1 MRYGTLVP
9 NMIIII
15 FLRSN
20 VNENKEVFRGKRRKK
35 KKTVAEVRLTAATF
49 DDIIKSVIKLSMRK
63 QIKFNNGRLKV
74 LQISDLQDNRF
85 TCVDTLRFMEAAVK
99 NIKPDLIVFTGDQL
113 DVVDL
118 WSKGEKCRE
127 NVEKAINRLF
137 SVFESFDIPFV
148 LTFGNHD
155 RETGLPNE
163 EQAKI
168 YAKMKNC
175 ICFDDLNDGR
185 PDAGTFNVPIMSSD
199 GSRTAMN
206 IYVFDTGSKTDGV
219 YGDVRKE
226 QLEWLDKKSREV
238 DADSIVFQHIPVDEI
253 YQLLEKVPKGTE
265 GAEPAYGTRKGEY
278 YKRRDGIKFMGEYGE
293 TPAALPRECGEF
305 EQLKKQ
311 GDVFAV
317 YCGHDHY
324 DSFIGTVDGIDLG
337 YCPGAGYNT
346 YGIRQREVRVFEFEE
361 SNVRDY
367 KTYTVSYGDVCDKP
381 LAEPVKTY
389 IFSIAPCCTPQLPM
403 FAVKVVALL
412 AAIAALFVILAKII
426 GVVIIGSSLIAIAA
440 VIVIYFVSAL
450 VYNITTRK
458 KLIERYQNE
467 RGN

>member
-1 MRYGTLVP
+1 
-9 NMIIII
+9 
-15 FLRSN
+15 
-20 VNENKEVFRGKRRKK
+20 
-35 KKTVAEVRLTAATF
+35 
-49 DDIIKSVIKLSMRK
+49 MRK
-63 QIKFNNGRLKV
+63 QIKFNNGHLKV

-99 NIKPDLIVFTGDQL
+99 KIKPDLIVFTGDQL

-118 WSKGEKCRE
+118 WGKGERCRK

-175 ICFDDLNDGR
+175 ICFDDVNDGR

-206 IYVFDTGSKTDGV
+206 IYVFDTGSKTNGV
-219 YGDVRKE
+219 YGGVRKE
-226 QLEWLDKKSREV
+226 QLEWLDKMSREV
-238 DADSIVFQHIPVDEI
+238 NADSIVFQHIPVDEI
-253 YQLLEKVPKGTE
+253 YELLEKVPKGTE
-265 GAEPAYGTRKGEY
+265 GAEPAYGNRKGEY
-278 YKRRDGIKFMGEYGE
+278 YRRRDGIKFMGEYGE

-324 DSFIGTVDGIDLG
+324 DSFIGMVDGIDLG

-346 YGIRQREVRVFEFEE
+346 YGIYQREVRVFEFNE
-361 SNVRDY
+361 NDVKNY
-367 KTYTVSYGDVCDKP
+367 KTYTVSYGDVCNKP

-403 FAVKVVALL
+403 FAVKVFALL
-412 AAIAALFVILAKII
+412 AAIAVLFVLLAKVIGSKIII
-426 GVVIIGSSLIAIAA
+426 GILFALLA
-440 VIVIYFVSAL
+440 VAVIYFGGAII
-450 VYNITTRK
+450 YNIVTRK

>member
-1 MRYGTLVP
+1 
-9 NMIIII
+9 
-15 FLRSN
+15 
-20 VNENKEVFRGKRRKK
+20 
-35 KKTVAEVRLTAATF
+35 
-49 DDIIKSVIKLSMRK
+49 MRK
-63 QIKFNNGRLKV
+63 QIKFNNGHLKV

-99 NIKPDLIVFTGDQL
+99 KIKPDLIVFTGDQL

-118 WSKGEKCRE
+118 WGKGERCRR

-168 YAKMKNC
+168 YARMKNC

-185 PDAGTFNVPIMSSD
+185 PDAGTFNVPVMSSD
-199 GSRTAMN
+199 GDRTAMN
-206 IYVFDTGSKTDGV
+206 IYVVDTGTKTKRV
-219 YGDVRKE
+219 YGGVRKE
-226 QLEWLDKKSREV
+226 QLEWLDKTSREV
-238 DADSIVFQHIPVDEI
+238 NADSIVFQHIPVDEI
-253 YQLLEKVPKGTE
+253 YELLEKVPKGTK
-265 GAEPAYGTRKGEY
+265 GAEPAYGNRKGEY
-278 YKRRDGIKFMGEYGE
+278 YRRRDGIKFMGEYGE
-293 TPAALPRECGEF
+293 TPAAMPRECGEF

-324 DSFIGTVDGIDLG
+324 DSFIGTVDEIDLG

-346 YGIRQREVRVFEFEE
+346 YGIKQREVRVFEFDEN
-361 SNVRDY
+361 NVRNY
-367 KTYTVSYGDVCDKP
+367 KTYTVSYGDVCNKP

-403 FAVKVVALL
+403 FAVKVFALL
-412 AAIAALFVILAKII
+412 AAIAVFFVLLAEVLGKWTSIGALLGVLTGTVICFGGSII
-426 GVVIIGSSLIAIAA
+426 
-440 VIVIYFVSAL
+440 
-450 VYNITTRK
+450 YNTVTRK
-458 KLIERYQNE
+458 KLIERYRNE

>member
-1 MRYGTLVP
+1 
-9 NMIIII
+9 
-15 FLRSN
+15 
-20 VNENKEVFRGKRRKK
+20 
-35 KKTVAEVRLTAATF
+35 
-49 DDIIKSVIKLSMRK
+49 MRK
-63 QIKFNNGRLKV
+63 QIKFNNGHLKV

-99 NIKPDLIVFTGDQL
+99 KIKPDLIVFTGDQL

-118 WSKGEKCRE
+118 WGKGERCRK

-175 ICFDDLNDGR
+175 ICFDDVNDGR

-206 IYVFDTGSKTDGV
+206 IYVFDTGSKTNGV
-219 YGDVRKE
+219 YGGVRKE
-226 QLEWLDKKSREV
+226 QLEWLDKTSREV
-238 DADSIVFQHIPVDEI
+238 NADSIVFQHIPVDEI
-253 YQLLEKVPKGTE
+253 YELLEKVPKGTE
-265 GAEPAYGTRKGEY
+265 GAEPAYGNRKGEY
-278 YKRRDGIKFMGEYGE
+278 YRRRDGIKFMGEYGE

-324 DSFIGTVDGIDLG
+324 DSFIGTVDEIDLG

-346 YGIRQREVRVFEFEE
+346 YGIYQREVRVFEFNE
-361 SNVRDY
+361 NDVKNY
-367 KTYTVSYGDVCDKP
+367 KTYTVSYGDVCNKP

-403 FAVKVVALL
+403 FAVKVFALL
-412 AAIAALFVILAKII
+412 AAIAVLFVLLAK
-426 GVVIIGSSLIAIAA
+426 VIGSKIVIGILLALLA
-440 VIVIYFVSAL
+440 VSVIYFGGAII
-450 VYNITTRK
+450 YNIVTRK
-458 KLIERYQNE
+458 KLIERYRNE

>member
-1 MRYGTLVP
+1 
-9 NMIIII
+9 
-15 FLRSN
+15 
-20 VNENKEVFRGKRRKK
+20 
-35 KKTVAEVRLTAATF
+35 
-49 DDIIKSVIKLSMRK
+49 MRK
-63 QIKFNNGRLKV
+63 QIKFNNGHLKV

-99 NIKPDLIVFTGDQL
+99 KIKPDLIVFTGDQL

-118 WSKGEKCRE
+118 WGKGERCRR

-168 YAKMKNC
+168 YARMKNC

-185 PDAGTFNVPIMSSD
+185 PDAGTFNVPVMSSD
-199 GSRTAMN
+199 GNRMAMN
-206 IYVFDTGSKTDGV
+206 IYVVDTGTKTKGV
-219 YGDVRKE
+219 YGGVRKE
-226 QLEWLDKKSREV
+226 QLEWLDKTSREV
-238 DADSIVFQHIPVDEI
+238 NADSIVFQHIPVDEI
-253 YQLLEKVPKGTE
+253 YELLEKVPKGTK
-265 GAEPAYGTRKGEY
+265 GAEPAYGNRKGEY
-278 YKRRDGIKFMGEYGE
+278 YRRRDGIKFMGEYGE
-293 TPAALPRECGEF
+293 TPAAMPRECGEF

-346 YGIRQREVRVFEFEE
+346 YGIKQREVRVFEFDEN
-361 SNVRDY
+361 NVKNY
-367 KTYTVSYGDVCDKP
+367 KTYTVSYGDVCNKP

-403 FAVKVVALL
+403 FAVKVFALL
-412 AAIAALFVILAKII
+412 AAMALFLLNYA
-426 GVVIIGSSLIAIAA
+426 
-440 VIVIYFVSAL
+440 
-450 VYNITTRK
+450 
-458 KLIERYQNE
+458 
-467 RGN
+467 

>member
-1 MRYGTLVP
+1 
-9 NMIIII
+9 
-15 FLRSN
+15 
-20 VNENKEVFRGKRRKK
+20 
-35 KKTVAEVRLTAATF
+35 
-49 DDIIKSVIKLSMRK
+49 MRK
-63 QIKFNNGRLKV
+63 QIKFNNGHLKV

-99 NIKPDLIVFTGDQL
+99 KIKPDLIVFTGDQL

-118 WSKGEKCRE
+118 WGKGERCRR

-168 YAKMKNC
+168 YARMKNC

-185 PDAGTFNVPIMSSD
+185 PDAGTFNVPVMSSD
-199 GSRTAMN
+199 GDRTAMN
-206 IYVFDTGSKTDGV
+206 IYVVDTGTKTKGV
-219 YGDVRKE
+219 YGGVRKE
-226 QLEWLDKKSREV
+226 QLEWLDKTSREV
-238 DADSIVFQHIPVDEI
+238 NADSIVFQHIPVDEI
-253 YQLLEKVPKGTE
+253 YELLEKVPKGTK
-265 GAEPAYGTRKGEY
+265 GAEPAYGNRKGEY
-278 YKRRDGIKFMGEYGE
+278 YRRSDGIKFMGEYGE
-293 TPAALPRECGEF
+293 TPAAMPRECGEF

-324 DSFIGTVDGIDLG
+324 DSFIGMVDGIDLG

-346 YGIRQREVRVFEFEE
+346 YGIKQREVRVFEFDEN
-361 SNVRDY
+361 NVRNY
-367 KTYTVSYGDVCDKP
+367 KTYTVSYGDVCNKP
-381 LAEPVKTY
+381 LAEPIKTY

-403 FAVKVVALL
+403 FAVKVFALL
-412 AAIAALFVILAKII
+412 AAIAVFFVLLAEVLGKWTSIGALLGVLTGTVICFGGSII
-426 GVVIIGSSLIAIAA
+426 
-440 VIVIYFVSAL
+440 
-450 VYNITTRK
+450 YNTVTRK
-458 KLIERYQNE
+458 KLIERYRNE

>member
-1 MRYGTLVP
+1 ML
-9 NMIIII
+9 
-15 FLRSN
+15 
-20 VNENKEVFRGKRRKK
+20 
-35 KKTVAEVRLTAATF
+35 F
-49 DDIIKSVIKLSMRK
+49 DDIIKAVIKLSMRK
-63 QIKFNNGRLKV
+63 QIKFNNGHLKV

-99 NIKPDLIVFTGDQL
+99 KIKPDLIVFTGDQL

-118 WSKGEKCRE
+118 WGKGERCRR

-168 YAKMKNC
+168 YARMKNC

-185 PDAGTFNVPIMSSD
+185 PDAGTFNVPVMSSD
-199 GSRTAMN
+199 GNRMAMN
-206 IYVFDTGSKTDGV
+206 IYVVDTGTKTKGV
-219 YGDVRKE
+219 YGGVRKE
-226 QLEWLDKKSREV
+226 QLEWLDKTSREV
-238 DADSIVFQHIPVDEI
+238 NADSIVFQHIPVDEI
-253 YQLLEKVPKGTE
+253 YELLEKVPKGTK
-265 GAEPAYGTRKGEY
+265 GAEPAYGNRKGEY
-278 YKRRDGIKFMGEYGE
+278 YRRRDGIKFMGEYGE
-293 TPAALPRECGEF
+293 TPAAMPRECGEF

-324 DSFIGTVDGIDLG
+324 DSFIGTVDRIDLG

-346 YGIRQREVRVFEFEE
+346 YGIKQREVRVFEFDEN
-361 SNVRDY
+361 NVRNY
-367 KTYTVSYGDVCDKP
+367 KTYTVSYGDVCNKP

-403 FAVKVVALL
+403 FAVKVFALL
-412 AAIAALFVILAKII
+412 AAIAVFFVLLAEVLGKWTSIGALLGVLTGTVICFGGSII
-426 GVVIIGSSLIAIAA
+426 
-440 VIVIYFVSAL
+440 
-450 VYNITTRK
+450 YNIVTRK
-458 KLIERYQNE
+458 KLIERYRNE

>member
-1 MRYGTLVP
+1 
-9 NMIIII
+9 MIIII
-15 FLRSN
+15 FLRCN

-35 KKTVAEVRLTAATF
+35 KKTVAKVRLTAATF

-118 WSKGEKCRE
+118 WGKGEKCRE

-185 PDAGTFNVPIMSSD
+185 PDAGTFNVPIMSSN

-206 IYVFDTGSKTDGV
+206 IYVFDTGSKTNGV

-238 DADSIVFQHIPVDEI
+238 NADSIVFQHIPVDEI

-412 AAIAALFVILAKII
+412 AAIAALFVLLAKII

>member
-1 MRYGTLVP
+1 MT
-9 NMIIII
+9 I
-15 FLRSN
+15 
-20 VNENKEVFRGKRRKK
+20 
-35 KKTVAEVRLTAATF
+35 
-49 DDIIKSVIKLSMRK
+49 DDIIKAVIKLSMRK
-63 QIKFNNGRLKV
+63 QIKFNNGHLKV

-99 NIKPDLIVFTGDQL
+99 KIKPDLIVFTGDQL

-118 WSKGEKCRE
+118 WGKGERCRR

-175 ICFDDLNDGR
+175 ICFDDVNDGR

-206 IYVFDTGSKTDGV
+206 IYVFDTGSKTNGV
-219 YGDVRKE
+219 YGGVRKE
-226 QLEWLDKKSREV
+226 QLEWLDKTSREV
-238 DADSIVFQHIPVDEI
+238 NADSIVFQHIPVDEI
-253 YQLLEKVPKGTE
+253 YELLEKVPKGTE
-265 GAEPAYGTRKGEY
+265 GAEPAYGNRKGEF
-278 YKRRDGIKFMGEYGE
+278 YKRRDDIKFMGAYGE

-324 DSFIGTVDGIDLG
+324 DSFIGTVDEIDLG

-346 YGIRQREVRVFEFEE
+346 YGIYQREVRVFEFNE
-361 SNVRDY
+361 NDVKNY
-367 KTYTVSYGDVCDKP
+367 KTYTVSYGDVCNKP

-403 FAVKVVALL
+403 FAVKVFALL
-412 AAIAALFVILAKII
+412 AAIAVLFVLLAKAI
-426 GVVIIGSSLIAIAA
+426 GTKIVIGILLALLA
-440 VIVIYFVSAL
+440 VAVIYFGGAII
-450 VYNITTRK
+450 YNIVTRK
-458 KLIERYQNE
+458 KLIERYRNE

>member
-1 MRYGTLVP
+1 MT
-9 NMIIII
+9 I
-15 FLRSN
+15 
-20 VNENKEVFRGKRRKK
+20 
-35 KKTVAEVRLTAATF
+35 
-49 DDIIKSVIKLSMRK
+49 DDIIKAVIKLSMRK
-63 QIKFNNGRLKV
+63 QIKFNNGHLKV

-99 NIKPDLIVFTGDQL
+99 KIKPDLIVFTGDQL

-118 WSKGEKCRE
+118 WGKGERCRS

-137 SVFESFDIPFV
+137 SVFESFNIPFV

-175 ICFDDLNDGR
+175 ICFDDVNDGR

-206 IYVFDTGSKTDGV
+206 IYVFDTGSKTNGV
-219 YGDVRKE
+219 YGGVRKE
-226 QLEWLDKKSREV
+226 QLEWLDKTSREV
-238 DADSIVFQHIPVDEI
+238 NADSIVFQHIPVDEI
-253 YQLLEKVPKGTE
+253 YELLEKVPKGTE
-265 GAEPAYGTRKGEY
+265 GAEPAYGNRKGEY
-278 YKRRDGIKFMGEYGE
+278 YRRRNGIKFMGEYGE

-317 YCGHDHY
+317 YCGHDNY

-346 YGIRQREVRVFEFEE
+346 YGIYQREVRVFEFNE
-361 SNVRDY
+361 NDVKNY
-367 KTYTVSYGDVCDKP
+367 KTYTVSYGDVCNKP

-403 FAVKVVALL
+403 FAVKVFALL
-412 AAIAALFVILAKII
+412 AAIAVLFVLLAK
-426 GVVIIGSSLIAIAA
+426 VIGSKIVIGILLALLA
-440 VIVIYFVSAL
+440 VSVIYFGGAII
-450 VYNITTRK
+450 YNIVTRK
-458 KLIERYQNE
+458 KLIERYRNE

>member
-1 MRYGTLVP
+1 
-9 NMIIII
+9 
-15 FLRSN
+15 
-20 VNENKEVFRGKRRKK
+20 
-35 KKTVAEVRLTAATF
+35 LTAVTI
-49 DDIIKSVIKLSMRK
+49 DDIIKAVIKLSMRK
-63 QIKFNNGRLKV
+63 QIKFNNGHLKV

-99 NIKPDLIVFTGDQL
+99 KIKPDLIVFTGDQL

-118 WSKGEKCRE
+118 WGKGERCRR

-175 ICFDDLNDGR
+175 ICFDDVNDGR

-206 IYVFDTGSKTDGV
+206 IYVFDTGSKTNGV
-219 YGDVRKE
+219 YGGVRKE
-226 QLEWLDKKSREV
+226 QLEWLDKTSREV
-238 DADSIVFQHIPVDEI
+238 NADSIVFQHIPVDEI
-253 YQLLEKVPKGTE
+253 YELLEKVPKGTE
-265 GAEPAYGTRKGEY
+265 GAEPAYGNRKGEF
-278 YKRRDGIKFMGEYGE
+278 YKRRDDIKFMGAYGE

-324 DSFIGTVDGIDLG
+324 DSFIGTVDEIDLG

-346 YGIRQREVRVFEFEE
+346 YGIYQREVRVFEFNE
-361 SNVRDY
+361 NDVKNY
-367 KTYTVSYGDVCDKP
+367 KTYTVSYGDVCNKP

-403 FAVKVVALL
+403 FAVKVFALL
-412 AAIAALFVILAKII
+412 AAIAVLFVLLAKAI
-426 GVVIIGSSLIAIAA
+426 GTKIVIGILLALLA
-440 VIVIYFVSAL
+440 VAVIYFGGAII
-450 VYNITTRK
+450 YNIVTRK
-458 KLIERYQNE
+458 KLIERYRNE

>member
-1 MRYGTLVP
+1 MT
-9 NMIIII
+9 I
-15 FLRSN
+15 
-20 VNENKEVFRGKRRKK
+20 
-35 KKTVAEVRLTAATF
+35 
-49 DDIIKSVIKLSMRK
+49 DDIIKAVIKLSMRK
-63 QIKFNNGRLKV
+63 QIKFNNGHLKV

-99 NIKPDLIVFTGDQL
+99 KIKPDLIVFTGDQL

-118 WSKGEKCRE
+118 WGKGERCRK

-155 RETGLPNE
+155 RETGLPND

-175 ICFDDLNDGR
+175 ICFDDVNDGR

-206 IYVFDTGSKTDGV
+206 IYVFDTGSKTNGV
-219 YGDVRKE
+219 YGGVRKE
-226 QLEWLDKKSREV
+226 QLEWLDKTSREV
-238 DADSIVFQHIPVDEI
+238 NADSIVFQHIPVDEI
-253 YQLLEKVPKGTE
+253 YELLEKVPKGTE
-265 GAEPAYGTRKGEY
+265 GAEPAYGNRKGEY
-278 YKRRDGIKFMGEYGE
+278 YRRRDGIKFMGEYGE

-346 YGIRQREVRVFEFEE
+346 YGIYQREVRVFEFNE
-361 SNVRDY
+361 NDVKNY
-367 KTYTVSYGDVCDKP
+367 KTYTVSYGDVCNKP

-403 FAVKVVALL
+403 FTIKVFALL
-412 AAIAALFVILAKII
+412 AAIAVLFVLLAK
-426 GVVIIGSSLIAIAA
+426 VIGSKI
-440 VIVIYFVSAL
+440 VIGILLALLTVSVIYFGGAII
-450 VYNITTRK
+450 YNIVTRK
-458 KLIERYQNE
+458 KLIERYRNE

>member
-1 MRYGTLVP
+1 M
-9 NMIIII
+9 
-15 FLRSN
+15 
-20 VNENKEVFRGKRRKK
+20 
-35 KKTVAEVRLTAATF
+35 
-49 DDIIKSVIKLSMRK
+49 SMRNS
-63 QIKFNNGRLKV
+63 IKFNNGHLKV

-85 TCVDTLRFMEAAVK
+85 TCVDTLRFMEAAIK
-99 NIKPDLIVFTGDQL
+99 KIKPDLIVFTGDQL

-118 WSKGEKCRE
+118 WGKGDKCRQ
-127 NVEKAINRLF
+127 NVKKAITNLF

-148 LTFGNHD
+148 VTFGNHD
-155 RETGLPNE
+155 RETGLANE

-185 PDAGTFNVPIMSSD
+185 PNAGTFNVPILSSD
-199 GSRTAMN
+199 GAHTAMN
-206 IYVFDTGSKTDGV
+206 IYVVDTGTKVKGV
-219 YGDVRKE
+219 YPGVTEK
-226 QLEWLDKKSREV
+226 QIEWLDKTSKEV
-238 DADSIVFQHIPVDEI
+238 NADSIVFQHIPVDEI
-253 YQLLEKVPKGTE
+253 YELLERVPKGTA
-265 GAEPAYGTRKGEY
+265 GAEPAYGDRKGEFH
-278 YKRRDGIKFMGEYGE
+278 KRRDGIKHMGAYGE
-293 TPAALPRECGEF
+293 TPAAMIRECGEF

-346 YGIRQREVRVFEFEE
+346 YGIRQREVRVFEFDEN
-361 SNVRDY
+361 NVRDY

-403 FAVKVVALL
+403 FAVKILALL
-412 AAIAALFVILAKII
+412 AAIAILFVLLAKAIGSRIVIGVLLAILA
-426 GVVIIGSSLIAIAA
+426 VAA
-440 VIVIYFVSAL
+440 VYFGGAL
-450 VYNITTRK
+450 IYNIITRK
-458 KLIERYQNE
+458 KLIRRYKDE

>member
-1 MRYGTLVP
+1 
-9 NMIIII
+9 MIIII

>member
-1 MRYGTLVP
+1 M
-9 NMIIII
+9 
-15 FLRSN
+15 
-20 VNENKEVFRGKRRKK
+20 
-35 KKTVAEVRLTAATF
+35 
-49 DDIIKSVIKLSMRK
+49 SMRK
-63 QIKFNNGRLKV
+63 QIKFNNGHLKV

-99 NIKPDLIVFTGDQL
+99 SIKPDLIVFTGDQL

-118 WSKGEKCRE
+118 WGKGEKCRK

-137 SVFESFDIPFV
+137 SVFESFNIPFV

-155 RETGLPNE
+155 RETGLPND

-175 ICFDDLNDGR
+175 ICFDDVNDGR
-185 PDAGTFNVPIMSSD
+185 PDAATFNVPILSSD

-206 IYVFDTGSKTDGV
+206 IYVVDTGTKINGV
-219 YGDVRKE
+219 YGGVRKE
-226 QLEWLDKKSREV
+226 QLEWLDKTSREV
-238 DADSIVFQHIPVDEI
+238 NADSIVFQHIPVDEI
-253 YQLLEKVPKGTE
+253 YELLEKVPKGTK
-265 GAEPAYGTRKGEY
+265 GAEPAYGNRKDEF
-278 YKRRDGIKFMGEYGE
+278 YKRRDDIKFMGAYGE

-346 YGIRQREVRVFEFEE
+346 YGIRQREVRAFEFDE
-361 SNVRDY
+361 NDVKNY

-403 FAVKVVALL
+403 FAVKVFSLL
-412 AAIAALFVILAKII
+412 ALIAVLFVLLAKII
-426 GVVIIGSSLIAIAA
+426 GSK
-440 VIVIYFVSAL
+440 IVIGILLAMLAVAVVYFGGAII
-450 VYNITTRK
+450 YNIVTRK

>member
-118 WSKGEKCRE
+118 WGKGEKCRE

-206 IYVFDTGSKTDGV
+206 IYVFDTGSKTNGV

>member
-1 MRYGTLVP
+1 
-9 NMIIII
+9 MIIII

-118 WSKGEKCRE
+118 WGKGEKCRE

-206 IYVFDTGSKTDGV
+206 IYVFDTGSKTNGV

>member
-1 MRYGTLVP
+1 MT
-9 NMIIII
+9 I
-15 FLRSN
+15 
-20 VNENKEVFRGKRRKK
+20 
-35 KKTVAEVRLTAATF
+35 
-49 DDIIKSVIKLSMRK
+49 DDIIKAVIKLSMRK
-63 QIKFNNGRLKV
+63 QIKFNNGHLKI

-99 NIKPDLIVFTGDQL
+99 KIKPDLIVFTGDQL

-118 WSKGEKCRE
+118 WGKGERCRK

-155 RETGLPNE
+155 RETGLPND

-175 ICFDDLNDGR
+175 ICFDDVNDGR

-206 IYVFDTGSKTDGV
+206 IYVFDTGSKTNGV
-219 YGDVRKE
+219 YGGVRKE
-226 QLEWLDKKSREV
+226 QLEWLDKTSREV
-238 DADSIVFQHIPVDEI
+238 NADSIVFQHIPVDEI
-253 YQLLEKVPKGTE
+253 YELLEKVPKGTE
-265 GAEPAYGTRKGEY
+265 GAEPAYGNRKGEY
-278 YKRRDGIKFMGEYGE
+278 YRRRDGIKFMGEYGE

-324 DSFIGTVDGIDLG
+324 DSFIGTVDEIDLG

-346 YGIRQREVRVFEFEE
+346 YGIYQREVRVFEFDE
-361 SNVRDY
+361 NDVKNY
-367 KTYTVSYGDVCDKP
+367 KTYTVSYGDVCNKP

-403 FAVKVVALL
+403 FAVKVFALL
-412 AAIAALFVILAKII
+412 AAIAVLFVLLAK
-426 GVVIIGSSLIAIAA
+426 VIGSKIVIGILLALLA
-440 VIVIYFVSAL
+440 VAVIYFGGAII
-450 VYNITTRK
+450 YNIVTRK
-458 KLIERYQNE
+458 KLIERYRNE

>member
-1 MRYGTLVP
+1 M
-9 NMIIII
+9 
-15 FLRSN
+15 
-20 VNENKEVFRGKRRKK
+20 
-35 KKTVAEVRLTAATF
+35 
-49 DDIIKSVIKLSMRK
+49 SMRK
-63 QIKFNNGRLKV
+63 QIKFNNGHLKV

-99 NIKPDLIVFTGDQL
+99 SIKPDLIVFTGDQL

-118 WSKGEKCRE
+118 WGKGEKCRK

-137 SVFESFDIPFV
+137 SVFESFNIPFV

-155 RETGLPNE
+155 RETGLPND

-175 ICFDDLNDGR
+175 ICFDDVNDGR
-185 PDAGTFNVPIMSSD
+185 PDAATFNVPILSSD
-199 GSRTAMN
+199 GSCTAMN
-206 IYVFDTGSKTDGV
+206 IYVVDTGTKINGV
-219 YGDVRKE
+219 YGGVRKE
-226 QLEWLDKKSREV
+226 QLEWLDKTSREV
-238 DADSIVFQHIPVDEI
+238 NADSIVFQHIPVDEI
-253 YQLLEKVPKGTE
+253 YELLEKVTKGTK
-265 GAEPAYGTRKGEY
+265 GAEPAYGNRKGEF
-278 YKRRDGIKFMGEYGE
+278 YKRRDDIKFMGAYGE

-346 YGIRQREVRVFEFEE
+346 YGIRQREVRVFEFDE
-361 SNVRDY
+361 NDVKNY

-403 FAVKVVALL
+403 FAVKVFSLL
-412 AAIAALFVILAKII
+412 ALIAVLFVLLAKII
-426 GVVIIGSSLIAIAA
+426 GSK
-440 VIVIYFVSAL
+440 IVIGILLAMLAVAVVYFGGAII
-450 VYNITTRK
+450 YNTVTRK

>member
-1 MRYGTLVP
+1 
-9 NMIIII
+9 
-15 FLRSN
+15 
-20 VNENKEVFRGKRRKK
+20 
-35 KKTVAEVRLTAATF
+35 
-49 DDIIKSVIKLSMRK
+49 MRK
-63 QIKFNNGRLKV
+63 QIKFNNGHLKV

-99 NIKPDLIVFTGDQL
+99 KIKPDLIVFTGDQL

-118 WSKGEKCRE
+118 WGKGERCRK

-155 RETGLPNE
+155 RETGLPND

-175 ICFDDLNDGR
+175 ICFDDVNDGR

-206 IYVFDTGSKTDGV
+206 IYVFDTGSKTNGV
-219 YGDVRKE
+219 YGGVRKE
-226 QLEWLDKKSREV
+226 QLEWLDKTSREV
-238 DADSIVFQHIPVDEI
+238 NADSIVFQHIPVDEI
-253 YQLLEKVPKGTE
+253 YELLEKVPKGTE
-265 GAEPAYGTRKGEY
+265 GAEPAYGNRKGEY
-278 YKRRDGIKFMGEYGE
+278 YRRRDGIKFMGEYGE

-324 DSFIGTVDGIDLG
+324 DSFIGTVDEIDLG

-346 YGIRQREVRVFEFEE
+346 YGIYQREVRVFEFNE
-361 SNVRDY
+361 NDVKNY
-367 KTYTVSYGDVCDKP
+367 KTYTVSYGDVCNKP

-403 FAVKVVALL
+403 FAVKVFALL
-412 AAIAALFVILAKII
+412 AAIAVLFVLLAKII
-426 GVVIIGSSLIAIAA
+426 GSKIVIGILLALLA
-440 VIVIYFVSAL
+440 VSVIYFGGAII
-450 VYNITTRK
+450 YNIVTRK
-458 KLIERYQNE
+458 KLIERYRNE

>member
-1 MRYGTLVP
+1 
-9 NMIIII
+9 
-15 FLRSN
+15 
-20 VNENKEVFRGKRRKK
+20 
-35 KKTVAEVRLTAATF
+35 
-49 DDIIKSVIKLSMRK
+49 MRK
-63 QIKFNNGRLKV
+63 QIKFNNGHLKV

-99 NIKPDLIVFTGDQL
+99 SIKPDLIVFTGDQL

-118 WSKGEKCRE
+118 WGKGEKCRK

-137 SVFESFDIPFV
+137 SVFESFNIPFV

-155 RETGLPNE
+155 RETGLPND

-175 ICFDDLNDGR
+175 ICFDDVNDGR
-185 PDAGTFNVPIMSSD
+185 PDAATFNVPILSSD

-206 IYVFDTGSKTDGV
+206 IYVVDTGTKIKGV
-219 YGDVRKE
+219 YGGVRKE
-226 QLEWLDKKSREV
+226 QLEWLDKTSREV
-238 DADSIVFQHIPVDEI
+238 NADSIVFQHIPVDEI
-253 YQLLEKVPKGTE
+253 YELLEKVPKGTK
-265 GAEPAYGTRKGEY
+265 GAEPAYGNRKDEF
-278 YKRRDGIKFMGEYGE
+278 YKRRDDIKFMGAYGE

-346 YGIRQREVRVFEFEE
+346 YGIRQREVRVFEFDE
-361 SNVRDY
+361 NDVKNY

-403 FAVKVVALL
+403 FAVKVFSLL
-412 AAIAALFVILAKII
+412 ALIAVLFVLLAKII
-426 GVVIIGSSLIAIAA
+426 GSK
-440 VIVIYFVSAL
+440 IVIGILLAMLAVAVVYFGGAII
-450 VYNITTRK
+450 YNIVTRK

>member
-1 MRYGTLVP
+1 
-9 NMIIII
+9 
-15 FLRSN
+15 
-20 VNENKEVFRGKRRKK
+20 
-35 KKTVAEVRLTAATF
+35 
-49 DDIIKSVIKLSMRK
+49 MRK
-63 QIKFNNGRLKV
+63 QIKFNNGHLKV

-99 NIKPDLIVFTGDQL
+99 KIKPDLIVFTGDQL

-118 WSKGEKCRE
+118 WGKGERCRR

-155 RETGLPNE
+155 RETGLPND

-175 ICFDDLNDGR
+175 ICFDDVNDGR

-206 IYVFDTGSKTDGV
+206 IYVFDTGSKTNGV
-219 YGDVRKE
+219 YGGVRKE
-226 QLEWLDKKSREV
+226 QLEWLDKTSREV
-238 DADSIVFQHIPVDEI
+238 NADSIVFQHIPVDEI
-253 YQLLEKVPKGTE
+253 YELLEKVPKGTE
-265 GAEPAYGTRKGEY
+265 GAEPAYGNRKGEY
-278 YKRRDGIKFMGEYGE
+278 YRRRDDIKFMGEYGE

-324 DSFIGTVDGIDLG
+324 DSFIGTVDEIDLG

-346 YGIRQREVRVFEFEE
+346 YGIYQREVRVFEFDE
-361 SNVRDY
+361 NDVKNY
-367 KTYTVSYGDVCDKP
+367 KTYTVSYGDVCNKP

-403 FAVKVVALL
+403 FAVKVFALL
-412 AAIAALFVILAKII
+412 AAIAVLFVLLAK
-426 GVVIIGSSLIAIAA
+426 VIGSKIVIGILLALLA
-440 VIVIYFVSAL
+440 VSVIYFGGAII
-450 VYNITTRK
+450 YNIVTRK
-458 KLIERYQNE
+458 KLIERYRNE

>member
-1 MRYGTLVP
+1 
-9 NMIIII
+9 
-15 FLRSN
+15 
-20 VNENKEVFRGKRRKK
+20 
-35 KKTVAEVRLTAATF
+35 
-49 DDIIKSVIKLSMRK
+49 MRK
-63 QIKFNNGRLKV
+63 QIKFNNGHLKV

-99 NIKPDLIVFTGDQL
+99 SIKPDLIVFTGDQL

-118 WSKGEKCRE
+118 WGKGEKCRK

-137 SVFESFDIPFV
+137 SVFESFNIPFV

-155 RETGLPNE
+155 RETGLPND

-175 ICFDDLNDGR
+175 ICFDDVNDGR
-185 PDAGTFNVPIMSSD
+185 PDAATFNVPILSSD

-206 IYVFDTGSKTDGV
+206 IYVVDTGTKINGV
-219 YGDVRKE
+219 YGGVRKE
-226 QLEWLDKKSREV
+226 QLEWLDKTSREV
-238 DADSIVFQHIPVDEI
+238 NADSIVFQHIPVDEI
-253 YQLLEKVPKGTE
+253 YELLEKVPKGTK
-265 GAEPAYGTRKGEY
+265 GAEPAYGNRKDEF
-278 YKRRDGIKFMGEYGE
+278 YKRRDDIKFMGAYGE

-324 DSFIGTVDGIDLG
+324 DSFIGTVDRIDLG

-346 YGIRQREVRVFEFEE
+346 YGIRQREVRVFEFDE
-361 SNVRDY
+361 NDVKNY

-403 FAVKVVALL
+403 FAVKVFSLL
-412 AAIAALFVILAKII
+412 ALIAVLFVLLAKII
-426 GVVIIGSSLIAIAA
+426 GSK
-440 VIVIYFVSAL
+440 IVIGILLAMLAVAVVYFGGAII
-450 VYNITTRK
+450 YNTVTRK

>member
-1 MRYGTLVP
+1 MT
-9 NMIIII
+9 I
-15 FLRSN
+15 
-20 VNENKEVFRGKRRKK
+20 
-35 KKTVAEVRLTAATF
+35 
-49 DDIIKSVIKLSMRK
+49 DDIIKAVIKLSMRK
-63 QIKFNNGRLKV
+63 QIKFNNGHLKV

-99 NIKPDLIVFTGDQL
+99 KIKPDLIVFTGDQL
-113 DVVDL
+113 DIVDL
-118 WSKGEKCRE
+118 WGKGERCRK

-137 SVFESFDIPFV
+137 SVFESFDTPFV

-155 RETGLPNE
+155 RETGLPND

-175 ICFDDLNDGR
+175 ICFDDVNDGR

-206 IYVFDTGSKTDGV
+206 IYVFDTGSKTNGV
-219 YGDVRKE
+219 YGGVRKE
-226 QLEWLDKKSREV
+226 QLEWLDKTSREV
-238 DADSIVFQHIPVDEI
+238 NADSIVFQHIPVDEI
-253 YQLLEKVPKGTE
+253 YELLEKVPKGTE
-265 GAEPAYGTRKGEY
+265 GAEPAYGNRKGEY
-278 YKRRDGIKFMGEYGE
+278 YRRRDGIKFMGEYGE

-324 DSFIGTVDGIDLG
+324 DSFIGMVDGIDLG

-346 YGIRQREVRVFEFEE
+346 YGIYQREVRVFEFKE
-361 SNVRDY
+361 NDVKNY
-367 KTYTVSYGDVCDKP
+367 KTYTVSYGDVCNKP
-381 LAEPVKTY
+381 LTEPVKTY

-403 FAVKVVALL
+403 FAVKVFALL
-412 AAIAALFVILAKII
+412 AAIAVLFVLLAK
-426 GVVIIGSSLIAIAA
+426 VIGSKIVIGILLALLA
-440 VIVIYFVSAL
+440 VSVIYFGGAII
-450 VYNITTRK
+450 YNIVTRK
-458 KLIERYQNE
+458 KLIERYRNE

>member
-1 MRYGTLVP
+1 MT
-9 NMIIII
+9 I
-15 FLRSN
+15 
-20 VNENKEVFRGKRRKK
+20 
-35 KKTVAEVRLTAATF
+35 
-49 DDIIKSVIKLSMRK
+49 DDIIKAVIKLSMRK
-63 QIKFNNGRLKV
+63 QIKFNNGHLKV

-99 NIKPDLIVFTGDQL
+99 KIKPDLIVFTGDQL

-118 WSKGEKCRE
+118 WGKGERCRK

-155 RETGLPNE
+155 RETGLPND

-206 IYVFDTGSKTDGV
+206 IYVFDTGSKTNGV
-219 YGDVRKE
+219 YGGVRKE
-226 QLEWLDKKSREV
+226 QLEWLDKTSREV
-238 DADSIVFQHIPVDEI
+238 NADSIVFQHIPVDEI
-253 YQLLEKVPKGTE
+253 YELLEKVPKGTE
-265 GAEPAYGTRKGEY
+265 GAEPAYGNRKGEY
-278 YKRRDGIKFMGEYGE
+278 YRRRDGIKFMGEYGE

-324 DSFIGTVDGIDLG
+324 DSFIGTVDEIDLG

-346 YGIRQREVRVFEFEE
+346 YGIYQREVRVFEFNE
-361 SNVRDY
+361 NDVKNY
-367 KTYTVSYGDVCDKP
+367 KTYTVSYGDVCNKP

-403 FAVKVVALL
+403 FAVKVFALL
-412 AAIAALFVILAKII
+412 AAIAVLFVLLAK
-426 GVVIIGSSLIAIAA
+426 VIGSKIVIGILLALLA
-440 VIVIYFVSAL
+440 VAVIYFGGAII
-450 VYNITTRK
+450 YNIVTRK
-458 KLIERYQNE
+458 KLIERYRNE

>member
-1 MRYGTLVP
+1 
-9 NMIIII
+9 
-15 FLRSN
+15 
-20 VNENKEVFRGKRRKK
+20 
-35 KKTVAEVRLTAATF
+35 
-49 DDIIKSVIKLSMRK
+49 MRK
-63 QIKFNNGRLKV
+63 QIKFNNGHLKV

-118 WSKGEKCRE
+118 WGKGEKCRK
-127 NVEKAINRLF
+127 NVETAINRLF
-137 SVFESFDIPFV
+137 SVFESFNIPFV

-155 RETGLPNE
+155 RETGLPNA

-185 PDAGTFNVPIMSSD
+185 PDAGTFNVPLLSSD
-199 GSRTAMN
+199 GSHTAMN
-206 IYVFDTGSKTDGV
+206 IYVVDTGTKVKGV
-219 YGDVRKE
+219 YPGLSGE
-226 QLEWLDKKSREV
+226 QFDWLDRTSREIN
-238 DADSIVFQHIPVDEI
+238 AESIVFQHIPVDEI
-253 YQLLEKVPKGTE
+253 YELLEKVPKGTK
-265 GAEPAYGTRKGEY
+265 GAEPAYGDRKGEF
-278 YKRRDGIKFMGEYGE
+278 YKRKDGIKHMGAYGE
-293 TPAALPRECGEF
+293 TPAALSRECKEF
-305 EQLKKQ
+305 DQLKKQ

-346 YGIRQREVRVFEFEE
+346 YGIRRREVRVFEFDE
-361 SNVRDY
+361 NDVRNY
-367 KTYTVSYGDVCDKP
+367 KTYTMNYNDVCDKP

-403 FAVKVVALL
+403 FAVKVFALL
-412 AAIAALFVILAKII
+412 ALITVLCVLLAKII
-426 GVVIIGSSLIAIAA
+426 GE
-440 VIVIYFVSAL
+440 VIVGSAL
-450 VYNITTRK
+450 LSLLAVAVLYFGSALIYNIVTRK
-458 KLIERYQNE
+458 KLIGRYNNE

>member
-1 MRYGTLVP
+1 
-9 NMIIII
+9 
-15 FLRSN
+15 
-20 VNENKEVFRGKRRKK
+20 
-35 KKTVAEVRLTAATF
+35 
-49 DDIIKSVIKLSMRK
+49 MRK
-63 QIKFNNGRLKV
+63 QIKFNNGHFKV

-99 NIKPDLIVFTGDQL
+99 KIKPDLIVFTGDQL

-118 WSKGEKCRE
+118 WGKGERCRR

-175 ICFDDLNDGR
+175 ICFDDVNDGR

-206 IYVFDTGSKTDGV
+206 IYVFDTGSKTNGV
-219 YGDVRKE
+219 YGGVRKE
-226 QLEWLDKKSREV
+226 QLEWLDKTSREV
-238 DADSIVFQHIPVDEI
+238 NADSIVFQHIPVDEI
-253 YQLLEKVPKGTE
+253 YELLEKVPKGTE
-265 GAEPAYGTRKGEY
+265 GAEPAYGNRKGEF
-278 YKRRDGIKFMGEYGE
+278 YKRRDDIKFMGAYGE

-324 DSFIGTVDGIDLG
+324 DSFIGTVDEIDLG

-346 YGIRQREVRVFEFEE
+346 YGIYQREVRVFEFNE
-361 SNVRDY
+361 NDVKNY
-367 KTYTVSYGDVCDKP
+367 KTYTVSYGDVCNKP

-403 FAVKVVALL
+403 FAVKVFALL
-412 AAIAALFVILAKII
+412 AAIAVLFVLLAKAI
-426 GVVIIGSSLIAIAA
+426 GTKIVIGILLALLA
-440 VIVIYFVSAL
+440 VAVIYFGGAII
-450 VYNITTRK
+450 YNIVTRK
-458 KLIERYQNE
+458 KLIERYRNE

>member
-1 MRYGTLVP
+1 
-9 NMIIII
+9 MIIII

-118 WSKGEKCRE
+118 WGKGEKCRE

-206 IYVFDTGSKTDGV
+206 IYVFDTGSKTNGV

-265 GAEPAYGTRKGEY
+265 GAESAYGTRKGEY

-412 AAIAALFVILAKII
+412 AAIAALFAILAKII

>member
-1 MRYGTLVP
+1 
-9 NMIIII
+9 
-15 FLRSN
+15 
-20 VNENKEVFRGKRRKK
+20 
-35 KKTVAEVRLTAATF
+35 
-49 DDIIKSVIKLSMRK
+49 MRK
-63 QIKFNNGRLKV
+63 QIIFNNGHLKV

-99 NIKPDLIVFTGDQL
+99 KIKPDLIVFTGDQL

-118 WSKGEKCRE
+118 WGKGERCRK

-155 RETGLPNE
+155 RETGLPND

-175 ICFDDLNDGR
+175 ICFDNLNDGR

-206 IYVFDTGSKTDGV
+206 IYVFDTGSKTNGV
-219 YGDVRKE
+219 YGGVRKE
-226 QLEWLDKKSREV
+226 QLEWLDKTSREV
-238 DADSIVFQHIPVDEI
+238 NADSIVFQHIPVDEI
-253 YQLLEKVPKGTE
+253 YELLEKVPKGTE
-265 GAEPAYGTRKGEY
+265 GAEPAYGNRKGEY
-278 YKRRDGIKFMGEYGE
+278 YRRRDGIKFMGEYGE

-324 DSFIGTVDGIDLG
+324 DSFIGTVDEIDLG

-346 YGIRQREVRVFEFEE
+346 YGIYQREVRVFEFKE
-361 SNVRDY
+361 NDVKNY
-367 KTYTVSYGDVCDKP
+367 KTYTVSYGDVCNKP

-403 FAVKVVALL
+403 FAVKVFALL
-412 AAIAALFVILAKII
+412 AAIAVLFVLLAK
-426 GVVIIGSSLIAIAA
+426 VIGSKIVIGILLALLA
-440 VIVIYFVSAL
+440 VAVIYFGGAII
-450 VYNITTRK
+450 YNIVTRK
-458 KLIERYQNE
+458 KLIERYRNE

>member
-1 MRYGTLVP
+1 
-9 NMIIII
+9 
-15 FLRSN
+15 
-20 VNENKEVFRGKRRKK
+20 
-35 KKTVAEVRLTAATF
+35 
-49 DDIIKSVIKLSMRK
+49 MRK
-63 QIKFNNGRLKV
+63 QIKFNNGHLKV

-99 NIKPDLIVFTGDQL
+99 KIKPDLIVFTGDQL

-118 WSKGEKCRE
+118 WGKGERCRR

-137 SVFESFDIPFV
+137 SVFESFDTPFV

-155 RETGLPNE
+155 RETGLPND

-175 ICFDDLNDGR
+175 ICFDDVNDGR

-206 IYVFDTGSKTDGV
+206 IYVFDTGSKTNGV
-219 YGDVRKE
+219 YGGVRKE
-226 QLEWLDKKSREV
+226 QLEWLDKTSREV
-238 DADSIVFQHIPVDEI
+238 NADSIVFQHIPVDEI
-253 YQLLEKVPKGTE
+253 YELLEKVPKGTE
-265 GAEPAYGTRKGEY
+265 GAEPAYGNRKGEY
-278 YKRRDGIKFMGEYGE
+278 YRRRDGIKFMGEYGE

-324 DSFIGTVDGIDLG
+324 DSFIGMVDGIDLG

-346 YGIRQREVRVFEFEE
+346 YGIYQREVRVFEFKE
-361 SNVRDY
+361 NDVKNY
-367 KTYTVSYGDVCDKP
+367 KTYTVSYGDVCNKP
-381 LAEPVKTY
+381 LTEPVKTY

-403 FAVKVVALL
+403 FAVKVFALL
-412 AAIAALFVILAKII
+412 AAIAVLFVLLAK
-426 GVVIIGSSLIAIAA
+426 VIGSKIVIGILLALLA
-440 VIVIYFVSAL
+440 VAVIYFGGAII
-450 VYNITTRK
+450 YNIVTRK
-458 KLIERYQNE
+458 KLIERYRNE

>member
-1 MRYGTLVP
+1 
-9 NMIIII
+9 
-15 FLRSN
+15 
-20 VNENKEVFRGKRRKK
+20 
-35 KKTVAEVRLTAATF
+35 
-49 DDIIKSVIKLSMRK
+49 MRK
-63 QIKFNNGRLKV
+63 QIKFNNGHLKV

-99 NIKPDLIVFTGDQL
+99 KIKPDLIVFTGDQL

-118 WSKGEKCRE
+118 WGKGERCRK

-175 ICFDDLNDGR
+175 ICFDDVNDGR

-206 IYVFDTGSKTDGV
+206 SYVFYTGSKTNGV
-219 YGDVRKE
+219 YGGVRKE
-226 QLEWLDKKSREV
+226 QLEWLDKMSREV
-238 DADSIVFQHIPVDEI
+238 NADSIVFQHIPVDEI
-253 YQLLEKVPKGTE
+253 YELLEKVPKGTE
-265 GAEPAYGTRKGEY
+265 GAEPAYGNRKGEY
-278 YKRRDGIKFMGEYGE
+278 YRRRDGIKFMGEYGE

-324 DSFIGTVDGIDLG
+324 DSFIGMVDGIDLG

-346 YGIRQREVRVFEFEE
+346 YGIYQREVRVFEFNE
-361 SNVRDY
+361 NDVKNY
-367 KTYTVSYGDVCDKP
+367 KTYTVSYGDVCNKP

-403 FAVKVVALL
+403 FAVKVFALL
-412 AAIAALFVILAKII
+412 AAIAVLFVLLAKVIGSKIII
-426 GVVIIGSSLIAIAA
+426 GILFALLA
-440 VIVIYFVSAL
+440 VAVIYFGGAII
-450 VYNITTRK
+450 YNIVTRK

>member
-1 MRYGTLVP
+1 
-9 NMIIII
+9 MIIII

-99 NIKPDLIVFTGDQL
+99 KIKPDLIVFTGDQL

-118 WSKGEKCRE
+118 WGKGEKCRE

-206 IYVFDTGSKTDGV
+206 IYVFDTGSKTNGV

-265 GAEPAYGTRKGEY
+265 GAEPAYETRKGEY

>member
-1 MRYGTLVP
+1 M
-9 NMIIII
+9 
-15 FLRSN
+15 
-20 VNENKEVFRGKRRKK
+20 
-35 KKTVAEVRLTAATF
+35 
-49 DDIIKSVIKLSMRK
+49 SMRK
-63 QIKFNNGRLKV
+63 QIKFNNGHLKV

-99 NIKPDLIVFTGDQL
+99 SIKPDLIVFTGDQL

-118 WSKGEKCRE
+118 WGKGEKCRK

-137 SVFESFDIPFV
+137 SVFESFNIPFV

-155 RETGLPNE
+155 RETGLPND

-175 ICFDDLNDGR
+175 ICFDDVNDGR
-185 PDAGTFNVPIMSSD
+185 PDAATFNVPILSSD

-206 IYVFDTGSKTDGV
+206 IYVVDTGTKINGV
-219 YGDVRKE
+219 YGGVRKE
-226 QLEWLDKKSREV
+226 QLEWLDKTSREV
-238 DADSIVFQHIPVDEI
+238 NADSIVFQHIPVDEI
-253 YQLLEKVPKGTE
+253 YELLEKVPKGTK
-265 GAEPAYGTRKGEY
+265 GAEPAYGNRKDEF
-278 YKRRDGIKFMGEYGE
+278 YKRRDDIKFMGAYGE

-346 YGIRQREVRVFEFEE
+346 YGIRQREVRVFEFDE
-361 SNVRDY
+361 NDVKNY

-403 FAVKVVALL
+403 FAVKVFSLL
-412 AAIAALFVILAKII
+412 ALIAVLFVLLAKII
-426 GVVIIGSSLIAIAA
+426 GSK
-440 VIVIYFVSAL
+440 IVIGILMAMLAVAVVYFGGAII
-450 VYNITTRK
+450 YNIVTRK

-467 RGN
+467 RSN

>member
-1 MRYGTLVP
+1 
-9 NMIIII
+9 
-15 FLRSN
+15 
-20 VNENKEVFRGKRRKK
+20 
-35 KKTVAEVRLTAATF
+35 
-49 DDIIKSVIKLSMRK
+49 MRK
-63 QIKFNNGRLKV
+63 QIKFNNGHLKV

-118 WSKGEKCRE
+118 WGKGERCRK

-206 IYVFDTGSKTDGV
+206 VYVFDTGSKTNGV
-219 YGDVRKE
+219 YGEVRKE
-226 QLEWLDKKSREV
+226 QLEWLDKTSREV
-238 DADSIVFQHIPVDEI
+238 NAESIVFQHIPVDEI
-253 YQLLEKVPKGTE
+253 YELLEKVPKGTK
-265 GAEPAYGTRKGEY
+265 GAEPAYGNRKGEY
-278 YKRRDGIKFMGEYGE
+278 YRRKEGIKFMGEYGE
-293 TPAALPRECGEF
+293 TPASLPRECGEF

-346 YGIRQREVRVFEFEE
+346 YGIRQREVRVFEFDE
-361 SNVRDY
+361 NDVRNY

-403 FAVKVVALL
+403 FAVKVFALL
-412 AAIAALFVILAKII
+412 AAIAVLFILLAK
-426 GVVIIGSSLIAIAA
+426 VIGSKIVIGILLALLA
-440 VIVIYFVSAL
+440 VAVIYFGGAII
-450 VYNITTRK
+450 YNIVTRK
-458 KLIERYQNE
+458 KLIERYRNE
-467 RGN
+467 RSN